1 MPASY
6 SESLARRRQLIGD
19 DTNAF
24 RVIDG
29 VGDGYSGVFVDRL
42 ADRVLVSTR
51 DCAIPAALASELGGL
66 GVPVFHKRLDRR
78 DKEAPEQVGGPLD
91 SLRFEVVEQGV
102 RLMMDMQAG
111 YSQGLFL
118 DQRDNRRRVRERSKP
133 GDRILNTFSYT
144 GAFSVYA
151 ALGGA
156 VTTTLDLA
164 QPCLDWAREN
174 FSLNGM
180 EPSSHYFCKG
190 DTFHWL
196 ERFARQ
202 KRLFNGV
209 VLDPPTFSRNESGKV
224 FRVEDDYGELV
235 DLARSC
241 LAPGGWILCTT
252 NCRGL
257 NGGAFR
263 EMVVAAAPGAEVVEY
278 AMPDDFSGEQ
288 YLKTVWLNF

>member
-6 SESLARRRQLIGD
+6 SESLARRRRFIAD

-29 VGDGYSGVFVDRL
+29 EGDGYSGVFVDQL

-51 DCAIPAALASELGGL
+51 DCGIPRSLSAELERL
-66 GVPVFHKRLDRR
+66 GVPVFHKRLDRH
-78 DKEAPEQVGGPLD
+78 DKEAPVQIAGSPET
-91 SLRFEVVEQGV
+91 LRFEIMEHGV
-102 RLMMDMQAG
+102 RLMMDMEAG

-118 DQRDNRRRVRERSKP
+118 DQRDNRFRVRERTKP
-133 GDRILNTFSYT
+133 GDRVLNTFSYT

-151 ALGGA
+151 ALAGA

-164 QPCLDWAREN
+164 QPCLDWAKEN
-174 FSLNGM
+174 FRLNGLDV
-180 EPSSHYFCKG
+180 SAHYFCKG

-202 KRLFNGV
+202 KRLFDGV
-209 VLDPPTFSRNESGKV
+209 ILDPPTFSRNEKGKV

-235 DLARSC
+235 ELACSC

-257 NGGAFR
+257 SVEAFR
-263 EMVVAAAPGAEVVEY
+263 KMVVSAAPGAEAVVCE
-278 AMPDDFSGEQ
+278 MPGDFPGEQ
-288 YLKTVWLNF
+288 YLKTVWLNS